1 MRYLMTKRTKLIATL
16 VTILVVIIGI
26 LSLAANERK
35 LPNLAVKLAAC
46 DAFPNNSIQKV
57 VETTRLTI
65 KLPKYFYLKNLDS
78 PLIFK
83 NATGNAKA
91 YWISN
96 AGPMGNSYGVTKLC
110 SAYYYEFEGT
120 GEVDLKL
127 KSLVKGI
134 ADYFVRFIVPPNV
147 ADQPINYLN
156 DAYRFTFKLP
166 NSWQGY
172 SVLNQQWIGYATGG
186 AKGDVNTEK
195 GPQIIIRNP
204 KWTTAN
210 RRQDI
215 PIMVFTP
222 SQWKALHQE
231 KFYVSAAPIP
241 PSELGRNTHYI
252 FALPPRY
259 NYVFPT
265 GWQEV
270 AKILEGRPFRAF

>member
-1 MRYLMTKRTKLIATL
+1 MRYLMTKKTKLIAAL
-16 VTILVVIIGI
+16 VTILVVFVGI

-46 DAFPNNSIQKV
+46 DAFPNNSVQKV

-65 KLPKYFYLKNLDS
+65 KLPKYFFLKKLDI

-83 NATGNAKA
+83 NVSGNAKA

-96 AGPMGNSYGVTKLC
+96 AGPMGNSYGVTKQC
-110 SAYYYEFEGT
+110 SAYYYEFDGT
-120 GEVDLKL
+120 GEVDLTL

-134 ADYFVRFIVPPNV
+134 ADYFVRFIVHPNV
-147 ADQPINYLN
+147 ADQSINYRN
-156 DAYRFTFKLP
+156 DQYRFTFKLP
-166 NSWQGY
+166 DSWQGY
-172 SVLNQQWIGYATGG
+172 SVLNQQWTGYATGG
-186 AKGDVNTEK
+186 PKGDVNTEK

-204 KWTTAN
+204 KWTSATK
-210 RRQDI
+210 RQDI

-222 SQWKALHQE
+222 SQWNALNQQ
-231 KFYVSAAPIP
+231 KFYVSAAPVP

-270 AKILEGRPFRAF
+270 EKILEGKPFLAF